1 MMDRTAR
8 EILTMSYVDML
19 DHLLSR
25 FGPIPSS
32 QPSHTMGICARDTS
46 ASGFSVSGNDCLIIV

>member
-1 MMDRTAR
+1 
-8 EILTMSYVDML
+8 MSYVDML